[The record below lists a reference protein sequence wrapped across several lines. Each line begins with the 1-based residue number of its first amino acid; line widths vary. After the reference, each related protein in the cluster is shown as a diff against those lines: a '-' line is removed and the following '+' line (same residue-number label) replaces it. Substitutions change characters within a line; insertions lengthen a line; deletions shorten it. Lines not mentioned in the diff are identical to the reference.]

1 VLISAI
7 IEEKLRQVLQV
18 IDKTVSHQEASVRI
32 MSELFPV
39 AMAQAI
45 CTFLTREPISEVD
58 YDRADLPII

>member
-1 VLISAI
+1 
-7 IEEKLRQVLQV
+7 VLQV